1 MSVDLNERELLARV
15 IGTIMSAPARKVNF
29 TLGPVRVNTAGFQL
43 VFNAIVTRRIGVVL
57 GNMPHGA
64 AAAYDSRGD
73 VFHFPHILYGYT
85 EPERM
90 ALLHESV
97 HAMQDIRGAI
107 AYGSWGAAIQTKS
120 ECEAAAYV
128 AGSLYH
134 YYATGFFPESN
145 VEIFLQANRIA
156 ESVTRGRTTVTA
168 ADAAELRLLI
178 AAEPI
183 YRRDGMTFWTPT
195 EADGV

>member
-1 MSVDLNERELLARV
+1 MSVDLNEWELLARV
-15 IGTIMSAPARKVNF
+15 IGTIMSGPAMKISF
-29 TLGPVRVNTAGFQL
+29 TLGRVQVNAAGFHS
-43 VFNAIVTRRIGVVL
+43 VFNAIVNGRIGVVL
-57 GNMPHGA
+57 GNMPRGA

-73 VFHFPHILYGYT
+73 VFRFPHILWGYT
-85 EPERM
+85 EDERM
-90 ALLHESV
+90 AMLHESV

-107 AYGSWGAAIQTKS
+107 AYGRWGAAVQTKS

-128 AGSLYH
+128 AGSLYR
-134 YYATGFFPESN
+134 YYATGFFPRSN
-145 VEIFLQANRIA
+145 VEVFLQANRIA

-168 ADAAELRLLI
+168 ADSAELRRLI

>member
-1 MSVDLNERELLARV
+1 MK
-15 IGTIMSAPARKVNF
+15 INF
-29 TLGPVRVNTAGFQL
+29 TLGRVQVNAAGFFS
-43 VFNAIVTRRIGVVL
+43 VFNAIVNGRIGVAL

-73 VFHFPHILYGYT
+73 VFHFPHILWGYT
-85 EPERM
+85 EEERM
-90 ALLHESV
+90 AMLHESV

-107 AYGSWGAAIQTKS
+107 AYGSWGAAVQTKS

-128 AGSLYH
+128 AGSLYY
-134 YYATGFFPESN
+134 YYATGFFPQSN
-145 VEIFLQANRIA
+145 VEVFLRANRIA

-168 ADAAELRLLI
+168 ADAAQLRLLI

-183 YRRDGMTFWTPT
+183 YRRDGMTYWTPT